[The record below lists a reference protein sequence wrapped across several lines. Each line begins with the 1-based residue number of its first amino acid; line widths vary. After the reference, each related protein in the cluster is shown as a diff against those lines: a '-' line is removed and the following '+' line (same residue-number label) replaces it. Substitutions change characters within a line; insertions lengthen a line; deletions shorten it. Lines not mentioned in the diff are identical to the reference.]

1 VFQADLI
8 LGGFMKIVSTFLVCL
23 ACLGGTAAHAALV
36 TETYAFTFGG
46 FTDILASATPPMTSL
61 TGSVTLTFDPTITT
75 HNNTSDIV
83 INSLSDTF
91 VDSPVGFFAGQ
102 VGSSFIITIG
112 GTAAGATAITVG
124 SNDFLVTLQFADAGS
139 LGNPQLFQNAVGLG
153 TAYSVTTDPNSA
165 FFAQTGSVSAVPEP
179 STWAMLILG
188 FAGVGFM
195 AYRRKSTPALMV
207 A

>member
-1 VFQADLI
+1 
-8 LGGFMKIVSTFLVCL
+8 MKIVSAFLVYL

-61 TGSVTLTFDPTITT
+61 TGSVTLTFDPNITT

-91 VDSPVGFFAGQ
+91 VDSPVGFFAGR

-112 GTAAGATAITVG
+112 GTANGVGLFTAGF
-124 SNDFLVTLQFADAGS
+124 NDFFVTLQFADAES

-179 STWAMLILG
+179 STWAMMLLG
-188 FAGVGFM
+188 FAGIGFM
-195 AYRRKSTPALMV
+195 AYRRKSKPAFRL